1 MYGKEAADGLNK
13 IWGLHK
19 KKIAKETHSAEWW
32 QETVEEFNAVAEG
45 ISDEDAKGCIG
56 HYAVAALLD
65 IQDKSLG
72 RKFETRCHVLAKDF
86 TIEEFAEYL
95 KDAKEGDCFS
105 VNGVKLE
112 VK

>member
-1 MYGKEAADGLNK
+1 MYSKETVEKLNK
-13 IWGLHK
+13 IWNLHK
-19 KKIAKETHSAEWW
+19 AKISKESHTAEWW
-32 QETVEEFNAVAEG
+32 QETIAEFNELVES
-45 ISDEDAKGCIG
+45 IEDEDARSCMG

-72 RKFETRCHVLAKDF
+72 RQFHPRCHVLAKDF

-95 KDAKEGDCFS
+95 KDAREGDCFS
-105 VNGVKLE
+105 VNGIKLE